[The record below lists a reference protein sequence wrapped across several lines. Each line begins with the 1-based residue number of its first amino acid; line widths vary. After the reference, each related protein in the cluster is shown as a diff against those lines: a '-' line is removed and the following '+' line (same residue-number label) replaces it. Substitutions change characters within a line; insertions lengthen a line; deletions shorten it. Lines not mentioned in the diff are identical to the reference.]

1 MILDQPYITEALMLV
16 LGAVLGWLPNRNK
29 NKADTRKVEVEVL
42 TTSLQTLRNDVVEPL
57 KVELKSLREDYDSIN
72 KTLKTLQNAINKMYG
87 CPALP
92 HCPIRV
98 ELQKQDRNGKNGK
111 PKQPTNRQR
120 EPVDKGNDESAD
132 NTAID
137 SDTEY
142 YA

>member
-1 MILDQPYITEALMLV
+1 MLV

-29 NKADTRKVEVEVL
+29 NKADTRKVETEVL

-57 KVELKSLREDYDSIN
+57 RVELKTLREDYDSIN

-92 HCPIRV
+92 SCPIRV
-98 ELQKQDRNGKNGK
+98 ELQKQDRNGKNRK

-120 EPVDKGNDESAD
+120 EPVDKDNDESSD
-132 NTAID
+132 SSTID
-137 SDTEY
+137 SETEY
-142 YA
+142 YT